1 VDRSQAPQNLAAIDP
16 HDFHESV
23 FDWSAPKVFA
33 TFCQSEDGAITV
45 DWTVLTGALVGLG
58 LAAAAVVAN
67 GISSLSTGV
76 SDVLSGVMQEA
87 AEALYFSGFDLGAPG
102 WVNGIVSNDSAF
114 GAILGPYGGTGGAQ
128 AVHSTFNI
136 PNGTNVASF
145 TFDMIAIDSW
155 DNEEFIVFVDGAPAA
170 SLRFQHSTDG
180 VTGQWVSD
188 NPNYTFQV
196 LETGPREHSG
206 YNGSWT
212 DQKASVQL
220 DVRNP
225 GQTVTLGF
233 GSTLDQG
240 IDDESFAVDN
250 VSLTAN

>member
-1 VDRSQAPQNLAAIDP
+1 MKML
-16 HDFHESV
+16 
-23 FDWSAPKVFA
+23 A
-33 TFCQSEDGAITV
+33 TFCQNEDGAITV
-45 DWTVLTGALVGLG
+45 DWTVLTGTLVGLG

-67 GISSLSTGV
+67 GVSSLSTDV
-76 SDVLSGVMQEA
+76 SDVLGGIIEEA
-87 AEALYFSGFDLGAPG
+87 AEALYFSGFDLGAPE
-102 WVNGIVSNDSAF
+102 WTNGVVSNDSGF
-114 GAILGPYGGTGGAQ
+114 GSVLGPYGGTGGAQ
-128 AVHSTFNI
+128 AVHSAFDI
-136 PNGTNVASF
+136 PEGTNVASF

-180 VTGQWVSD
+180 VTGEWVSD

-196 LETGPREHSG
+196 LDTGPREHSG
-206 YNGSWT
+206 YNAGWP
-212 DQKASVQL
+212 DQRASVQL

-240 IDDESFAVDN
+240 IGDESFAVDN
-250 VSLTAN
+250 VTLTAN

>member
-1 VDRSQAPQNLAAIDP
+1 MQML
-16 HDFHESV
+16 
-23 FDWSAPKVFA
+23 A

-45 DWTVLTGALVGLG
+45 DWTVLTGTLVGLG

-67 GISSLSTGV
+67 GVSSLSTDI
-76 SDVLSGVMQEA
+76 SDVLGGVMEEA

-102 WVNGIVSNDSAF
+102 WINGVVSNDSGF
-114 GAILGPYGGTGGAQ
+114 GSLLGPYGGTNGEQ
-128 AVHSTFNI
+128 AVHSAFDI
-136 PNGTNVASF
+136 PDGTNVASF
-145 TFDMIAIDSW
+145 TFDMVAIDSW

-170 SLRFQHSTDG
+170 SLRFHYGTDG
-180 VTGQWVSD
+180 VTGEWVSD
-188 NPNYTFQV
+188 NPDYTFQV

-206 YNGSWT
+206 YNTDWP

>member
-1 VDRSQAPQNLAAIDP
+1 M
-16 HDFHESV
+16 
-23 FDWSAPKVFA
+23 FA

-58 LAAAAVVAN
+58 LAGATLVSN
-67 GISSLSTGV
+67 GVSSLSTDV
-76 SDVLSGVMQEA
+76 SDMLSGVMQEA
-87 AEALYFSGFDLGAPG
+87 ADALYSSGFDFGAPG
-102 WVNGIVSNDSAF
+102 WVNGTVSNASAF

-128 AVHSTFNI
+128 SVHSTFDI
-136 PNGTNVASF
+136 PDGTNVASF

-155 DNEEFIVFVDGAPAA
+155 DNEDFIVFVDGEPAA
-170 SLRFQHSTDG
+170 RLNFHHSTDG

-206 YNGSWT
+206 YNAGWS
-212 DQKASVQL
+212 DQQASVQL
-220 DVRNP
+220 DIANP

-240 IDDESFAVDN
+240 IEDESFAVDN